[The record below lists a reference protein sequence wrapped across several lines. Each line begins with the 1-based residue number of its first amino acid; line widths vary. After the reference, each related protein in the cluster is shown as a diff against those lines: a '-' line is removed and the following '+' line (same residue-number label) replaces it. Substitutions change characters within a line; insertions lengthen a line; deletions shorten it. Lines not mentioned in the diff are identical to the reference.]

1 MIVQVK
7 MKDPDTM
14 YDAVQD
20 AVEKDVK
27 AMGLPADEA
36 KSLIEVRTEK
46 VRAKMAHWFEY
57 GEYLDVEFDTEAMTA
72 TVLKAGTIA

>member
-14 YDAVQD
+14 YDSVQD
-20 AVEKDVK
+20 AVEKEVK
-27 AMGLPADEA
+27 AMGLPKDEADE
-36 KSLIEVRTEK
+36 LIKIRTNK
-46 VRAKMAHWFEY
+46 VRDKMGKWFEY

-72 TVLKAGTIA
+72 KVLDAGAIA

>member
-14 YDAVQD
+14 YEAVQD
-20 AVEKDVK
+20 AVEKEVK
-27 AMGLPADEA
+27 AMGLPKDEA
-36 KSLIEVRTEK
+36 DQLIEIRTEK
-46 VRAKMAHWFEY
+46 VRGKMSKWFEY

-72 TVLKAGTIA
+72 KVMDAGTIA

>member
-20 AVEKDVK
+20 AVEKEVK
-27 AMGLPADEA
+27 AMGLPKDEADE
-36 KSLIEVRTEK
+36 LIEIRTNK
-46 VRAKMAHWFEY
+46 VRDKMGKWFEY

-72 TVLKAGTIA
+72 KVLDAGTIA